1 MISRIFGSR
10 SGSTSAA
17 ELRYWLLVYNPV
29 EQRLVE
35 EREFENRDEAESEYS
50 RLEAEHRAAGD
61 ECQVVLLGAGSRTSL
76 ERTHPHYF
84 RGPAAAGDTLEFLP
98 V

>member
-1 MISRIFGSR
+1 MISRLFESK
-10 SGSTSAA
+10 SGRTSPA
-17 ELRYWLLVYNPV
+17 ELRYWLLVYNPG
-29 EQRLVE
+29 EQRLVDE
-35 EREFENRDEAESEYS
+35 QEFTDRAQAEVAYS
-50 RLEAEHRAAGD
+50 RLEAQHRVLGD
-61 ECQVVLLGAGSRTSL
+61 ECQVVLLGAQSRASL

>member
-17 ELRYWLLVYNPV
+17 ELRYWLLVYNPE
-29 EQRLVE
+29 EQRLVDE
-35 EREFENRDEAESEYS
+35 QEFDDRDEAEGAYS
-50 RLEAEHRAAGD
+50 RLEAEHRALGD
-61 ECQVVLLGAGSRTSL
+61 RCQVVLLGAQSRASL

-84 RGPAAAGDTLEFLP
+84 RGPAAAGDTLEFMP

>member
-1 MISRIFGSR
+1 M
-10 SGSTSAA
+10 
-17 ELRYWLLVYNPV
+17 LVYNPA
-29 EQRLVE
+29 EQRLVD
-35 EREFENRDEAESEYS
+35 EREFTDREEAESAYS
-50 RLEAEHRAAGD
+50 RLEAEHRSLGD
-61 ECQVVLLGAGSRTSL
+61 ECQVVLLGAQARASL